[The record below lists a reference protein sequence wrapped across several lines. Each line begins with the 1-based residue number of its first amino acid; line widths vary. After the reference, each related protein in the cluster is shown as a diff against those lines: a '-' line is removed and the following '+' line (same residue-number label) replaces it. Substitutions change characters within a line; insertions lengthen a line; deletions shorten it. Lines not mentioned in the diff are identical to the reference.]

1 MRRHVLFVLGMHRS
15 GTSALTGALAKY
27 GAQPG
32 RSLMP
37 ATADN
42 PEGYWEDAPLV
53 GLDDALLRALGLRWD
68 SLPPPPS
75 GWRAL
80 PIVRRFAADAVKLVA
95 DEWGQARFAVVKD
108 PRLCRL
114 LPLWVDAFTAAG
126 YEASCVLMARRPQE
140 VAASLARRDQFAPE
154 KSLALW
160 CAHLVEAERDS
171 RGLPRAFVAYDR
183 LLAEPAATLDQLCR
197 NASFPLQPGA
207 GERAA
212 ALALI
217 RPDLKRQRA
226 GAAPAAMVSGLDRA
240 LDAGYAALAALAP
253 GADPRAAI
261 EALARDAA
269 PALAAALPPWAAQA
283 LADAHGVARTLSA
296 ELDSAQQSNAT
307 LALQVDEARSAHAA
321 RDEAE
326 RALRERIDALAVTR
340 SDLAEL
346 KTAMQGEMALLSTA
360 LSDAQSNASNAT
372 ASERDLRAQALRA
385 QRDLVD
391 ERATIARLV
400 GELDA
405 ARQRTSAQ
413 AAEIDAAR
421 GNIEA
426 LVGEIDAA
434 RSAHAARDEREAQL
448 AAEIESLAAATEGLH
463 AECETLRAE
472 RDTAESRCATLD
484 AELQGARAGLAS
496 RERENA
502 DLAEANGRAQEA
514 LRSLSGEL
522 ERRAAAEKLLI
533 ADRDRLVVLEREA
546 RDRIATIEGELTE
559 VKGLAHS
566 LGERLAAASGELER
580 LEARWLGRLARRF
593 ARP

>member
-1 MRRHVLFVLGMHRS
+1 MHRS
-15 GTSALTGALAKY
+15 GTSALTGALAKC

-80 PIVRRFAADAVKLVA
+80 PIVRRFAADAAKVVA

-197 NASFPLQPGA
+197 DASFPLQPAA

-253 GADPRAAI
+253 GADPRDAI

-269 PALAAALPPWAAQA
+269 PALAAALPSWAAQA
-283 LADAHGVARTLSA
+283 LADAHGVARSLAA
-296 ELDSAQQSNAT
+296 ELDSAQQSNAA

-346 KTAMQGEMALLSTA
+346 KTAMQGE
-360 LSDAQSNASNAT
+360 
-372 ASERDLRAQALRA
+372 
-385 QRDLVD
+385 
-391 ERATIARLV
+391 
-400 GELDA
+400 
-405 ARQRTSAQ
+405 
-413 AAEIDAAR
+413 IDAAR

-434 RSAHAARDEREAQL
+434 RSAHAARDEREAQF
-448 AAEIESLAAATEGLH
+448 AAEIEALAAAADDLR
-463 AECETLRAE
+463 AECATLRAE
-472 RDTAESRCATLD
+472 RDTAASRAAALD

-496 RERENA
+496 RDRENA

-522 ERRAAAEKLLI
+522 ERRSAAEKLLI
-533 ADRDRLVVLEREA
+533 ADRDRLVVLEREG
-546 RDRIATIEGELTE
+546 RDRIATVEGELTE

-566 LGERLAAASGELER
+566 LGERLATAGGELER
-580 LEARWLGRLARRF
+580 LEAHWLGRLARRF
-593 ARP
+593 VRP

>member
-15 GTSALTGALAKY
+15 GTSALTGALAKF
-27 GAQPG
+27 GAHPG
-32 RSLMP
+32 HSLMP

-53 GLDDALLRALGLRWD
+53 GLDDALLRTLGLRWD

-75 GWRAL
+75 GWRTL
-80 PIVRRFAADAVKLVA
+80 PIVRRFAADAARVVA
-95 DEWGQARFAVVKD
+95 EEWGPARFAVVKD

-126 YEASCVLMARRPQE
+126 FDASCVLMARRPQE

-171 RGLPRAFVAYDR
+171 RGLPRTFVAYDR
-183 LLAEPAATLDQLCR
+183 LLAEPAATLDRLCR
-197 NASFPLQPGA
+197 DASFPLQPDA
-207 GERAA
+207 EQRAA
-212 ALALI
+212 ALALV
-217 RPDLKRQRA
+217 RPDLKRQRVVS
-226 GAAPAAMVSGLDRA
+226 PPPAMVSGLDRA
-240 LDAGYAALAALAP
+240 LDAGYAALAAQAP

-283 LADAHGVARTLSA
+283 LADAHGVARALAA
-296 ELDSAQQSNAT
+296 ELDSSQASNAA

-321 RDEAE
+321 RDE
-326 RALRERIDALAVTR
+326 
-340 SDLAEL
+340 
-346 KTAMQGEMALLSTA
+346 
-360 LSDAQSNASNAT
+360 
-372 ASERDLRAQALRA
+372 SERDLRAQA

-391 ERATIARLV
+391 QRATIARLA

-405 ARQRTSAQ
+405 ARQRMLAQ
-413 AAEIDAAR
+413 DAEIDAAR
-421 GNIEA
+421 GNIDA
-426 LVGEIDAA
+426 LVGEIGAA
-434 RSAHAARDEREAQL
+434 RSAHAARDAREAEL
-448 AAEIESLAAATEGLH
+448 AADAERLH
-463 AECETLRAE
+463 AETAALGAE
-472 RDTAESRCATLD
+472 RDAAAARSAALD

-496 RERENA
+496 REREH
-502 DLAEANGRAQEA
+502 AELTAANGRAQDA
-514 LRSLSGEL
+514 LRSLSAEL

-533 ADRDRLVVLEREA
+533 DDRDRLVLLEREA
-546 RDRIATIEGELTE
+546 RDRIAVVEGELTE
-559 VKGLAHS
+559 AGDLARA
-566 LGERLAAASGELER
+566 LGERLAAATGELER

-593 ARP
+593 ARA